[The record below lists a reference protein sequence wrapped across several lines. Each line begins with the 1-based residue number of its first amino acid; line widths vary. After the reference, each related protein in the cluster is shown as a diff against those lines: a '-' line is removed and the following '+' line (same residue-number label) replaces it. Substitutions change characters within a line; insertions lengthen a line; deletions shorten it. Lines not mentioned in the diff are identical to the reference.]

1 MSNRA
6 KVISFASRKG
16 GVGKT
21 VCTGLMARYFTE
33 VEGKNVIVIDLDGRG
48 GVTSL
53 LANVNTGKE
62 DLSISEVIQTAGNQR
77 NFQDVFRQSIFD
89 TGLSKNK
96 NWSDNGGKLFLLPSK
111 PNLETVLS
119 NNHSSLLEVVIRNT
133 PLPDDV
139 LILIDTGSSQD
150 SVLASIRAADIVF
163 VPLIM
168 SRQDNLPLFS
178 TLSII
183 NVLQKQRGDSSPV
196 MGGLIINQPGDT
208 QREEEYINT
217 YRLTL
222 DEYIIESNLR
232 CVSED
237 QFFFLTTSGLIRSG
251 AYLEQALQKDF
262 YALAKKLAKIVHQV

>member
-33 VEGKNVIVIDLDGRG
+33 VEGKNVVVIDLGGRG

-53 LANVNTGKE
+53 LANVSAGKE
-62 DLSISEVIQTAGNQR
+62 GLSISEVIQTAGNQR

-96 NWSDNGGKLFLLPSK
+96 YWSDNGGKLFLLPSK
-111 PNLETVLS
+111 PNLETVLA
-119 NNHSSLLEVVIRNT
+119 NNHSSLLEVIIRNT
-133 PLPDDV
+133 PLPNDM
-139 LILIDTGSSQD
+139 LILIDTGSSQN
-150 SVLASIRAADIVF
+150 SVLAGIRAADIVF
-163 VPLIM
+163 VPLIV
-168 SRQDNLPLFS
+168 SRQDSLPLFY
-178 TLSII
+178 TLRII

-196 MGGLIINQPGDT
+196 MGGMIINQPGDT
-208 QREEEYINT
+208 PREKEYVNA

-222 DEYIIESNLR
+222 DEYRKESNLR

-237 QFFFLTTSGLIRSG
+237 QFFFLKTSGAIRNC
-251 AYLEQALQKDF
+251 AFLERALQKDF
-262 YALAKKLAKIVHQV
+262 YTLGKKLAKIVHQV

>member
-33 VEGKNVIVIDLDGRG
+33 VEGKNVVVIDLDGRG

-53 LANVNTGKE
+53 LANVSAGKE
-62 DLSISEVIQTAGNQR
+62 GLSISEVIQAAGNQR

-96 NWSDNGGKLFLLPSK
+96 YWSDNRGQLFLLPSK

-119 NNHSSLLEVVIRNT
+119 NNHSSLLEVIIRNT
-133 PLPDDV
+133 PLPSDM
-139 LILIDTGSSQD
+139 LILIDTGSSQN
-150 SVLASIRAADIVF
+150 SVLAGICAADIVF
-163 VPLIM
+163 VPLIV
-168 SRQDNLPLFS
+168 SRQDSRPLFY
-178 TLSII
+178 TLSTI

-196 MGGLIINQPGDT
+196 MGGLIINQSGDT
-208 QREEEYINT
+208 PREKEYIDA

-222 DEYIIESNLR
+222 DEYRKESNLR

-237 QFFFLTTSGLIRSG
+237 QFFFLKTSRVIRSG
-251 AYLEQALQKDF
+251 AFLEWPLRKDF
-262 YALAKKLAKIVHQV
+262 YTFAKMLAGTIHKA